1 MGNGLL
7 SGLGINIATIN
18 FEGNLDACL
27 DADGNLDLGMLFS
40 HLYFRVDG
48 SLSGLGLNV
57 DANGRCSLF
66 DLFARLDLDFGSIH
80 IDDGLNAGGI
90 VAGGVGLFGDILG
103 ALGNLVGDV
112 VGGFLGG

>member
-1 MGNGLL
+1 
-7 SGLGINIATIN
+7 
-18 FEGNLDACL
+18 
-27 DADGNLDLGMLFS
+27 MLFG
-40 HLYFRVDG
+40 HMYFRVDG

-80 IDDGLNAGGI
+80 IDDGLNLGGIFGGVLNIAGGI

-112 VGGFLGG
+112 VGGFLGGLGGFFG